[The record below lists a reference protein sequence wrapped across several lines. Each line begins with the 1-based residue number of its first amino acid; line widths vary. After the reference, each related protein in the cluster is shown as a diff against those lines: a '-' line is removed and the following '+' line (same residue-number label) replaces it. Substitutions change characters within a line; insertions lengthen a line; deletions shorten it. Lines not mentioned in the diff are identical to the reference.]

1 MNILVKRASQVAGVI
16 VIAGMTVVSQSP
28 LKFDFIGEAQA
39 IFVRPVATAAVVT
52 TVAVSSANQHAAASA
67 NANAAAA
74 ATASANAAAASANAA
89 AAAAAAKATAPAATP
104 AGPPPVGTIVA
115 NLPPGCAPTKL
126 NGVDYQR
133 CGTTYYTVAMMGTN
147 LVFVVAQP

>member
-1 MNILVKRASQVAGVI
+1 MSTFVKRVSQVAGF
-16 VIAGMTVVSQSP
+16 IAMAGVTVVSQSP
-28 LKFDFIGEAQA
+28 LKLDFIRDAEAVF
-39 IFVRPVATAAVVT
+39 IRHPVATVAVVET
-52 TVAVSSANQHAAASA
+52 AAVSSANQKAAASA
-67 NANAAAA
+67 NQQAAAA

-89 AAAAAAKATAPAATP
+89 AAATKAPPPAAAP
-104 AGPPPVGTIVA
+104 AGAPPVGTIVTT
-115 NLPPGCAPTKL
+115 LPPGCAPTKL